1 MKKCKRILSGL
12 LASLLMVVW
21 SAGAVGCNKKDD
33 SPETL
38 EIYIE
43 KMGYGVDWLDDIIEA
58 FKQEQWVKDKYPNL
72 NIPKPEARVNQGS
85 ATQRVIAGAKSNTA
99 DLLFGTTTATGWIYR
114 SDEESSNFEELSD
127 VYNSEVPGE
136 TGVIFKEKMLPSI
149 RSWVEQPDLSK
160 ADTDPDAKVYHVFP
174 WINGYIGMLYNKDN
188 LDKLLGKDNYTM
200 PRTTDE
206 WMEMV
211 RSIIK
216 VQKDKGLDNTD
227 DAFINPF
234 IYAPVMYWGASVSTW
249 WAQYETRSGY
259 EKYFLGSARI
269 NGRDQLSPKV
279 LEQKGKLRS
288 FQTIESF
295 VGAPGIDGEAGTEE
309 IYDKVDEDS
318 FKAQNTFD
326 RIQVKYINGQGVFMP
341 NGDWFDLE
349 MRNAVEAGK
358 GSDITYMQLPIIS
371 AVSEKLSYY
380 KAGDTVFDKNADG
393 TTKEGDATRKVYDE
407 LLRKLVDH
415 VDGKCDKNE
424 VEALYTAK
432 GKSIDRL
439 DADIEHIRE
448 ARHLMAPVEGHEA
461 FIPSYATAKDVA
473 KDFLRFM
480 ATDKAIRIFAESTK
494 GCSTAFSYDVIAQD
508 PDLYDTFTDIQKQR
522 LSMVQNGG
530 ISMPVKASYRLA
542 MLGGLDMSRYPSGS
556 IEVNFSSESG
566 RKTAEEMVN
575 YDINYYTQNN
585 NAQWNSMLT
594 AAGIR

>member
-1 MKKCKRILSGL
+1 MKKCKRILIGL

-174 WINGYIGMLYNKDN
+174 WINGYIGMLCNKDN

-211 RSIIK
+211 RLIIK

-259 EKYFLGSARI
+259 EKYFLGTARI

-295 VGAPGIDGEAGTEE
+295 VGAPGIGGEAGTEE

-380 KAGDTVFDKNADG
+380 KSGDTVFDKNADG

-415 VDGKCDKNE
+415 VDGKCDKDE
-424 VEALYTAK
+424 VAALYTAK

-439 DADIEHIRE
+439 DADIAHIHE

-480 ATDKAIRIFAESTK
+480 ATDKAIRTFAESTK
-494 GCSTAFSYDVIAQD
+494 GCSTAFSYDVIAQN
-508 PDLYDTFTDIQKQR
+508 PGLYDTFTDIQKQR

-566 RKTAEEMVN
+566 RKTAEQMVN
-575 YDINYYTQNN
+575 YDINYYTKNN

>member
-1 MKKCKRILSGL
+1 MKKCKRILIGL

-174 WINGYIGMLYNKDN
+174 WINGYIGMLCNKDN

-211 RSIIK
+211 RLIIK

-259 EKYFLGSARI
+259 EKYFLGTARI

-295 VGAPGIDGEAGTEE
+295 VGAPGIGGKAGTEE

-349 MRNAVEAGK
+349 MRDAVEAGK

-415 VDGKCDKNE
+415 VDGKCDKDE
-424 VEALYTAK
+424 VAALYTAK

-439 DADIEHIRE
+439 DADIAHIHE

-480 ATDKAIRIFAESTK
+480 ATDKAIRTFAESTK
-494 GCSTAFSYDVIAQD
+494 GCSTAFSYDVIAQN
-508 PDLYDTFTDIQKQR
+508 PGLYDTFTDIQKQR

-575 YDINYYTQNN
+575 YDINYYTRNN

>member
-1 MKKCKRILSGL
+1 MKKCKRILIGL

-259 EKYFLGSARI
+259 EKYFLGTARI

-393 TTKEGDATRKVYDE
+393 TTKEGNATRKVYDE

-415 VDGKCDKNE
+415 VI
-424 VEALYTAK
+424 VAQLSRQ
-432 GKSIDRL
+432 KSKI
-439 DADIEHIRE
+439 
-448 ARHLMAPVEGHEA
+448 
-461 FIPSYATAKDVA
+461 FI
-473 KDFLRFM
+473 M
-480 ATDKAIRIFAESTK
+480 
-494 GCSTAFSYDVIAQD
+494 
-508 PDLYDTFTDIQKQR
+508 
-522 LSMVQNGG
+522 N
-530 ISMPVKASYRLA
+530 
-542 MLGGLDMSRYPSGS
+542 
-556 IEVNFSSESG
+556 
-566 RKTAEEMVN
+566 
-575 YDINYYTQNN
+575 
-585 NAQWNSMLT
+585 
-594 AAGIR
+594 

>member
-1 MKKCKRILSGL
+1 MKKCKRILIGL

-174 WINGYIGMLYNKDN
+174 WINGYIGMLCNKDN
-188 LDKLLGKDNYTM
+188 LDNLLGKDNYIM

-259 EKYFLGSARI
+259 EKYFLGTARI

-295 VGAPGIDGEAGTEE
+295 VGAPGIGGEAGTEE

-380 KAGDTVFDKNADG
+380 KSGDTVFDKNADG

-415 VDGKCDKNE
+415 VDGNCDRDE
-424 VEALYTAK
+424 VAALYTAK

-439 DADIEHIRE
+439 DADIEHIHE

-461 FIPSYATAKDVA
+461 FIPSYATAKNVA

-480 ATDKAIRIFAESTK
+480 ATDKAIRTFAESTK
-494 GCSTAFSYDVIAQD
+494 GCSTAFSYDVIAQN
-508 PDLYDTFTDIQKQR
+508 PGLYDTFTDIQKQR

-542 MLGGLDMSRYPSGS
+542 MLGGFDMSRYPSGS